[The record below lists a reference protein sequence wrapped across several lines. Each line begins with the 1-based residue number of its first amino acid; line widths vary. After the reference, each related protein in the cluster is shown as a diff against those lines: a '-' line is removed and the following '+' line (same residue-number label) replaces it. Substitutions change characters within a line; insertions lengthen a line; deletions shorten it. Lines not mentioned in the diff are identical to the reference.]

1 MEPVTCVHM
10 LDRNTGK
17 YIDVTVP
24 IDSETKTFAQEGS
37 CAIAGVDGTAAE
49 LNVKFLNPAGAKTGC
64 LLPTGRCLDV
74 LTISPVLESWR
85 QQFLTYP
92 IPWFLYAPG
101 ILACPLTSASAIS
114 VAAALK
120 GSVVQ
125 QMMHSMEPVNH
136 VRIGHPSGIM
146 TMVPEVKEED
156 WF

>member
-1 MEPVTCVHM
+1 M
-10 LDRNTGK
+10 
-17 YIDVTVP
+17 
-24 IDSETKTFAQEGS
+24 
-37 CAIAGVDGTAAE
+37 
-49 LNVKFLNPAGAKTGC
+49 
-64 LLPTGRCLDV
+64 
-74 LTISPVLESWR
+74 
-85 QQFLTYP
+85 TYP

-156 WF
+156 GVLNLPSVGVQRTARRIMEGTLYIRK

>member
-1 MEPVTCVHM
+1 
-10 LDRNTGK
+10 
-17 YIDVTVP
+17 
-24 IDSETKTFAQEGS
+24 
-37 CAIAGVDGTAAE
+37 
-49 LNVKFLNPAGAKTGC
+49 
-64 LLPTGRCLDV
+64 
-74 LTISPVLESWR
+74 
-85 QQFLTYP
+85 LTYP

-156 WF
+156 GVLTLPSVGVQRTARRIMEGTLYIRK